1 MKQVYVVGMGPGGEE
16 QMTLQARKVL
26 EQCEVI
32 IGYTVYVE
40 LLKKILPD
48 KEYQTTPMRQEEER
62 CRMAFEEARKG
73 KQTAM
78 VCSGDAGV
86 YGMSGLMLE
95 IQAEYPDVS
104 VKPVPGVTA
113 ALAGSALLG
122 APLVHDFA
130 VISLSYLLTHWET
143 I

>member
-40 LLKKILPD
+40 LRKKILPD

-62 CRMAFEEARKG
+62 CRMAFE
-73 KQTAM
+73 
-78 VCSGDAGV
+78 
-86 YGMSGLMLE
+86 
-95 IQAEYPDVS
+95 
-104 VKPVPGVTA
+104 
-113 ALAGSALLG
+113 
-122 APLVHDFA
+122 
-130 VISLSYLLTHWET
+130 
-143 I
+143 

>member
-1 MKQVYVVGMGPGGEE
+1 
-16 QMTLQARKVL
+16 MTLQARKVL

-95 IQAEYPDVS
+95 IQAKS
-104 VKPVPGVTA
+104 SGKMLLQLVKM
-113 ALAGSALLG
+113 LL
-122 APLVHDFA
+122 V
-130 VISLSYLLTHWET
+130 WEAHRF

>member
-1 MKQVYVVGMGPGGEE
+1 MGPGGEE

-86 YGMSGLMLE
+86 YGR
-95 IQAEYPDVS
+95 
-104 VKPVPGVTA
+104 
-113 ALAGSALLG
+113 
-122 APLVHDFA
+122 
-130 VISLSYLLTHWET
+130 
-143 I
+143 